1 MAELLRTRCSTGWLI
16 ITEETVRIEREAF
29 LGVGGYL
36 EVLPR
41 STLVGATVE
50 NMIAPVFG
58 KDGGSTLTLT
68 AAGGALLQAKLVN
81 PEEAQRA
88 LALLGFA

>member
-68 AAGGALLQAKLVN
+68 AAGGALLQAKLVH
-81 PEEAQRA
+81 PEEVQRA

>member
-68 AAGGALLQAKLVN
+68 AAGGALLQAKLVH